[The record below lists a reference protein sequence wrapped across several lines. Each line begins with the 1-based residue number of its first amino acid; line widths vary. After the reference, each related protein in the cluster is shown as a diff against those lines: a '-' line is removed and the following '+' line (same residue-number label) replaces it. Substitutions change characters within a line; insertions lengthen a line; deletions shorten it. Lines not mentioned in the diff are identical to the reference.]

1 MSWNLIPAELRE
13 RPQWAICGGDKAPCT
28 VVNGKVTYASV
39 NEPNTWMRFE
49 DACQAAYSRGLNI
62 GFILS
67 ENDPYTCID
76 LDVKDAE
83 NCPDHPELWTTQEDY
98 DLYYR
103 MMKTYASYTES
114 SVSGKGLHIWVRA
127 DVGAGRKRGNVEIY
141 SRQRFIVT
149 TGRVVENLPIADR
162 NEMACNMASQMD
174 VIRGSTIE
182 LEEVE
187 AVDDDWYILQMA
199 AEADNKDKFLALYEG
214 RWHELGYPSQSEA
227 DVALMSM
234 FTFYSPSNEQCR
246 RLFRMSALGQ
256 REKAVKN
263 DVYLNRTLKMIR
275 SREAEEQAVDLSC
288 LAASIDAT
296 AAIRQKAAKAI
307 ANIQGAP
314 MPSRV
319 EPALHV
325 VGQNAPVAAPTPAPV
340 VASLAAPVS
349 AEVVSSGKVGLSWCP
364 GFAGRI
370 AQYIYQTAPRP
381 VKEVAIV
388 SALGLLAG
396 ICGKAWHIPQSGLN
410 MYIVLIARSAVGKEA
425 MHSGISSLI
434 AAASQK
440 MPTFHSFV
448 DFTDY
453 ASGPALMKAV
463 AANPSFVNVSG
474 EWGRKLKRLSDDL
487 KDGPLTT
494 LRTQM
499 TNLYQK
505 SGPQSVVGGIGYS
518 NKDNNI
524 ASVSGVAYSMIGETT
539 PDTFYQSLTPSM
551 MEDGFL
557 SRFLIIEYD
566 GQRPPM
572 NNKTLTSPD
581 EALTDGLVK
590 LAFQAQNLLN
600 MRTSQPVDKTA
611 EAAEMLSKFE
621 LECDNEIN
629 KTDDESY
636 RQMWNRAALKAARL
650 SALLAVAD
658 NWITPIITKEH
669 LDWAITVVRRDIGT
683 MSQKLMDGDIGL
695 SDDSRERKMLSIMV
709 EYLRE
714 LLPVS
719 YGIKPQMQVDGVIPR
734 SYLSRRL
741 SRITSYAK
749 YPRGSNAALDATLA
763 SLIANGFIMEC
774 KPVDIVKNY
783 SFYGKCYRIL
793 NIDIIS
799 EL

>member
-1 MSWNLIPAELRE
+1 MSWDLIPAELRE
-13 RPQWAICGGDKAPCT
+13 RPQWAICGGDKAPCI
-28 VVNGKVTYASV
+28 VVNGRIMLASV
-39 NEPNTWMRFE
+39 NEPNTWMKYE
-49 DACQAAYSRGLNI
+49 DACKAAYNRGLNI

-67 ENDPYTCID
+67 DSDPYTCID
-76 LDVKDAE
+76 LDVKDAT
-83 NCPDHPELWTTQEDY
+83 NCPDHPEKWTTRADY

-103 MMKTYASYTES
+103 IMKSYASYTES

-127 DVGAGRKRGNVEIY
+127 DIGAGRKRGNVEIY

-149 TGRVVENLPIADR
+149 TGKVVENLAIAER
-162 NEMACNMASQMD
+162 NEMANNMASQMD
-174 VIRGSTIE
+174 VIRGEAIE
-182 LEEVE
+182 LEEVDP
-187 AVDDDWYILQMA
+187 VDDDWYILQMA
-199 AEADNKDKFLALYEG
+199 AEADNKGKFLALYEG

-246 RLFRMSALGQ
+246 RLFRSSALGQ

-263 DVYLNRTLKMIR
+263 DTYLNRTLKMIR
-275 SREAEEQAVDLSC
+275 SREEEERSVDLSA

-296 AAIRQKAAKAI
+296 AAIRAKAANAI
-307 ANIQGAP
+307 ASIQGNA
-314 MPSRV
+314 PSRV

-325 VGQNAPVAAPTPAPV
+325 ATQAAPVAAPAPAPV

-349 AEVVSSGKVGLSWCP
+349 AEVVNSGKIGLSWCP

-410 MYIVLIARSAVGKEA
+410 MYIVLIARSAIGKEA
-425 MHSGISSLI
+425 MHSGIASLI
-434 AAASQK
+434 AAASKK
-440 MPTFHSFV
+440 MPTFHNFV
-448 DFTDY
+448 DYTDY

-474 EWGRKLKRLSDDL
+474 EWGRKLKRLAEDL

-505 SGPQSVVGGIGYS
+505 SGPQTVVGGIGYS

-524 ASVSGVAYSMIGETT
+524 QSVSGVAYSMIGETT

-572 NNKTLTSPD
+572 NQETLSVPD

-600 MRTSQPVDKTA
+600 MRTSQPVDKTQ
-611 EAAEMLSKFE
+611 EAAEMLGKFE
-621 LECDNEIN
+621 FECDNEIN
-629 KTDDESY
+629 KTDDESH
-636 RQMWNRAALKAARL
+636 RQMWNRAALKAARVA
-650 SALLAVAD
+650 ALLAVAD

-669 LDWAITVVRRDIGT
+669 LEWAITVVRKDIGT
-683 MSQKLMDGDIGL
+683 MNQKLIDGDIGL

-709 EYLRE
+709 EYLRD
-714 LLPVS
+714 LLPAG

-749 YPRGSNAALDATLA
+749 YPRGSNAALDATIR
-763 SLIANGFIMEC
+763 SLIDNGFIMEC
-774 KPVDIVKNY
+774 KPVDVVKNY